1 MMARSFS
8 KKVQGQAFLRC
19 GGKCEK
25 CSANLKVGESEYDH
39 IIPYALT
46 QDSTLENCQVL
57 CIPCHRGVGAKTS
70 DDIKAIAKTKRNWLK
85 HTGAWPKSKAKIQS
99 RGFPKSR
106 EPLNAREKRT

>member
-1 MMARSFS
+1 MRA
-8 KKVQGQAFLRC
+8 QAFERC
-19 GGKCEK
+19 GGLCEK
-25 CSANLKVGESEYDH
+25 CGARLKVGESEYDH
-39 IIPYALT
+39 IVPAALGG
-46 QDSTLENCQVL
+46 DATLDNAQVL

-106 EPLNAREKRT
+106 EPLNARERT